1 MLDRSCLFRTGA
13 ALVLVGLAVA
23 AAPRTAHAQSADAC
37 AGLKASGLF
46 KDTVIDSAM
55 VVPADAARKLPA
67 YCEVKGFSHPVPRS
81 DIGVVYRLPEGWNG
95 KLLGIGGGGSA
106 GNVRLDPVA
115 IDGLRKG
122 YATAQTDGGHPDP
135 DGSHVDWAVASKGK
149 PDMVKVADFGNR
161 AMHVMTLI
169 GKDVVAKYYGKA
181 QSKTYYQ
188 GCSTGGREG
197 LMEVQRYPTDYDA
210 VITGAPVYTL
220 QTNTT
225 AMFRTQFF
233 HKDPESNLLFEQLP
247 TIAKAITKACDK
259 LDGVEDGILADPR
272 QCKWMPDELKC
283 KPGEKPSATCLS
295 AKQVATVRNMYAG
308 VKTKAGV
315 VAAYGILRG
324 SEESWGPRSISA
336 PNDPMGSN
344 MSTGSHT
351 VMYMVYGDGD
361 FDVLHYSPE
370 RVVEVENSP
379 TAKVYES
386 KNPDASAFL
395 KRGGKWI
402 MWQGFND
409 PGPSPLNTIGYYEQA
424 KRVSGAKLGKTPAQM
439 NDQMRLFLATG
450 VYHCGGGP
458 GPDQFDLLTALDNW
472 VQNGTAPERIVATK
486 RNSPISRPLCPY
498 PALPHY
504 TGTGDTNDEK
514 NFVCKA
520 G

>member
-272 QCKWMPDELKC
+272 Q
-283 KPGEKPSATCLS
+283 
-295 AKQVATVRNMYAG
+295 
-308 VKTKAGV
+308 
-315 VAAYGILRG
+315 
-324 SEESWGPRSISA
+324 
-336 PNDPMGSN
+336 
-344 MSTGSHT
+344 
-351 VMYMVYGDGD
+351 
-361 FDVLHYSPE
+361 
-370 RVVEVENSP
+370 
-379 TAKVYES
+379 
-386 KNPDASAFL
+386 
-395 KRGGKWI
+395 
-402 MWQGFND
+402 
-409 PGPSPLNTIGYYEQA
+409 
-424 KRVSGAKLGKTPAQM
+424 
-439 NDQMRLFLATG
+439 
-450 VYHCGGGP
+450 
-458 GPDQFDLLTALDNW
+458 
-472 VQNGTAPERIVATK
+472 
-486 RNSPISRPLCPY
+486 SRPGGVDGSPRRHGRRRLTQGWPGGLCGNHVWHPRRDIC
-498 PALPHY
+498 PAGL
-504 TGTGDTNDEK
+504 
-514 NFVCKA
+514 
-520 G
+520 